1 MKWKKFFT
9 TWDGV
14 RFENRMQRYVIF
26 GLIASNVIVG
36 LAAFTRGEVVVL
48 TPPELT
54 QPMKVAR
61 DRADQSF
68 SESWSLVMAGLLGN
82 VTPGNADNLKR
93 LVTPMLAPSVYQDV
107 VNALSRQV
115 EQIKLDR
122 VTIRFEPR
130 EVIFEP
136 RTEKVFVVGN
146 SIVAGPMG
154 RDDRGVRTY
163 ELIVKV
169 RAYQPYV
176 THLETYRGQPRT
188 LENLARMNKTV
199 SRAAIADAAADAPET
214 AR

>member
-1 MKWKKFFT
+1 MNWGKFFS
-9 TWDGV
+9 TWDGM
-14 RFENRMQRYVIF
+14 RFENRLQRYVIF
-26 GLIASNVIVG
+26 GLIASNVVVG

-48 TPPELT
+48 TPLELT

-68 SESWSLVMAGLLGN
+68 AESWSLVMAGLLGN
-82 VTPGNADNLKR
+82 VTPGNADDLKR
-93 LVTPMLAPSVYQDV
+93 LITPLLAPSVYQDV
-107 VNALSRQV
+107 VNALARQV

-122 VTIRFEPR
+122 VTMRFEPR

-136 RTEKVFVVGN
+136 KTEKVFVVGS
-146 SIVAGPMG
+146 SIVSGPMG
-154 RDDRGVRTY
+154 RDDRDARTY

-188 LENLARMNKTV
+188 LENLARLEKTA
-199 SRAAIADAAADAPET
+199 SRAATAEAAADAREA